1 MASALNSVSI
11 APTAQAPRRGLQQF
25 ASRLLLA
32 AALAGFAAITWL
44 VGWRQGL
51 LWLIGLGYG
60 VLLAAAAFGFTTG
73 WRVWITR

>member
-1 MASALNSVSI
+1 MAGTLTSTPAPHTVSL
-11 APTAQAPRRGLQQF
+11 PRNG
-25 ASRLLLA
+25 LLLV

-44 VGWRQGL
+44 AGWRQGL

-73 WRVWITR
+73 WRV